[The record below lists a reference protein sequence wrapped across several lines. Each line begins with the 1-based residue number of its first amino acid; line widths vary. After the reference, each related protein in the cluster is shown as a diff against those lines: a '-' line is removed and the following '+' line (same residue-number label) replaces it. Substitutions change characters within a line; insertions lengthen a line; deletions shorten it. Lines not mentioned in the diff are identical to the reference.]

1 MAGQKEITDASA
13 MTERSGAPLGSFPDR
28 MARWG
33 GVLLLLTATVTAVM
47 VYARVAS
54 DTDQG
59 TLLEFLRAVSEN
71 QGMYGFFGATRLASG
86 LTLLAGGWFLLRTWI
101 IRDRWATPW
110 VPCLFIT
117 SGICTAV
124 SGASA
129 ILIAFQAD
137 AATASITDVTGIGAV
152 DDLRWLTGKVG
163 FTVAGLALVVAA
175 WYQWRVGGTL
185 RRVAPASVVLGDRRQ
200 LVLPVT
206 SISFAGRYG
215 VIIRY
220 GGTVDY
226 RPTNQAIEAETYGRQ
241 DTGNG
246 SGQGWDE
253 RAFSAQVAEWPI
265 AVAGETGASVAHQAR
280 PLRRGVGG

>member
-1 MAGQKEITDASA
+1 

-185 RRVAPASVVLGDRRQ
+185 RRVAPASVVLGIAVQ
-200 LVLPVT
+200 VIWVPSAT
-206 SISFAGRYG
+206 IIHSIVGGLFLLWLLAIGTMLATGRVERHFVARYG
-215 VIIRY
+215 
-220 GGTVDY
+220 
-226 RPTNQAIEAETYGRQ
+226 E
-241 DTGNG
+241 
-246 SGQGWDE
+246 
-253 RAFSAQVAEWPI
+253 
-265 AVAGETGASVAHQAR
+265 ETGSVASE
-280 PLRRGVGG
+280 PVRGG